1 MIEQDFE
8 NHPSTARYNI
18 NSWVDQHTK
27 GKIRSILGEDLP
39 QETRIILANAL
50 YFKAIWEIDFIVGA
64 TKLENFYPN
73 GEGTEPVMQVETM
86 AGAGAFPYY
95 EDEEL
100 NCRIVGLPYSGNMTT
115 MYIMQPR
122 DSSVEKLEYLQQ
134 RLTPEAIES
143 MITKMIRRSTV
154 VLLPKMH
161 IVDSFKLQ
169 RVLKRMGITG
179 IFSPVQKD
187 LSLISETTSSSARP
201 NTRANPRA
209 NTRARSQVG
218 GLQSLYNLAA
228 ERQAAETSQVPTP
241 PSDLI
246 VGDIIHK
253 VDFTVNE
260 QGTEAA
266 ASSSAILKKSGPE
279 ITFRAE
285 TPFIVMVR
293 HDLTKLPLFYGVINE
308 PPTAKAS

>member
-1 MIEQDFE
+1 M
-8 NHPSTARYNI
+8 
-18 NSWVDQHTK
+18 
-27 GKIRSILGEDLP
+27 
-39 QETRIILANAL
+39 ILANAL
-50 YFKAIWEIDFIVGA
+50 YFKAIWEIDFIAGA

-143 MITKMIRRSTV
+143 MISKMIRRSTV

-169 RVLKRMGITG
+169 RVLKRMGIIG
-179 IFSPVQKD
+179 IFNPVQND
-187 LSLISETTSSSARP
+187 LSLITESTSSSARP
-201 NTRANPRA
+201 NTRTN
-209 NTRARSQVG
+209 NRARSQVG

-228 ERQAAETSQVPTP
+228 ERQAAESSQVPTP

-266 ASSSAILKKSGPE
+266 ASSAAILKKSGPE
-279 ITFRAE
+279 VTFRAE

>member
-8 NHPSTARYNI
+8 NRPSTARYNI

-50 YFKAIWEIDFIVGA
+50 YFKAIWEIDFIAGA

-143 MITKMIRRSTV
+143 MISKMIRRSTV

-169 RVLKRMGITG
+169 RVLKRMGIIG
-179 IFSPVQKD
+179 IFNPVQND
-187 LSLISETTSSSARP
+187 LSLITESTSSSARP
-201 NTRANPRA
+201 NTRTN
-209 NTRARSQVG
+209 NRARSQVG
-218 GLQSLYNLAA
+218 GLQTLYNLAA
-228 ERQAAETSQVPTP
+228 ERQAAESSQVPTP

-246 VGDIIHK
+246 VRDIIHK

-266 ASSSAILKKSGPE
+266 ASSAAILKKSGPE
-279 ITFRAE
+279 VTFRAE

>member
-1 MIEQDFE
+1 M
-8 NHPSTARYNI
+8 
-18 NSWVDQHTK
+18 DQHTK
-27 GKIRSILGEDLP
+27 GKIREILGEDLP
-39 QETRIILANAL
+39 EETRIILANAL
-50 YFKAIWEIDFIVGA
+50 YFKAIWEIDFIGGA
-64 TKLENFYPN
+64 TKPENFYPN
-73 GEGTEPVMQVETM
+73 GDGTEPVLQVETM

-122 DSSVEKLEYLQQ
+122 GSSVEQLEYLQQ
-134 RLTPEAIES
+134 RLTPEAIEN
-143 MITKMIRRSTV
+143 MISKMIRRSTV
-154 VLLPKMH
+154 MLLPKMH
-161 IVDSFKLQ
+161 ITDSFKLQ
-169 RVLKRMGITG
+169 KVLQRMGISG
-179 IFSPVQKD
+179 IFNPVQKD
-187 LSLISETTSSSARP
+187 LSLITESSNQASVQ
-201 NTRANPRA
+201 
-209 NTRARSQVG
+209 RARSQVG

-228 ERQAAETSQVPTP
+228 ERQAAEASQVPTP

-246 VGDIIHK
+246 VADIIHK
-253 VDFTVNE
+253 VDFAVNE

-266 ASSSAILKKSGPE
+266 ASTAAILKKTGPE
-279 ITFRAE
+279 VTFRAE

>member
-1 MIEQDFE
+1 MEQDFQ
-8 NHPSTARYNI
+8 NHPSTSRYNI

-27 GKIRSILGEDLP
+27 GKIREILGEDLP
-39 QETRIILANAL
+39 EETRIILANAL
-50 YFKAIWEIDFIVGA
+50 YFKAIWEIDFIGGA
-64 TKLENFYPN
+64 TKPENFYPN
-73 GEGTEPVMQVETM
+73 GDGTEPVLQVETM

-122 DSSVEKLEYLQQ
+122 GSSVEQLEYLQQ
-134 RLTPEAIES
+134 RLTPEAIEN
-143 MITKMIRRSTV
+143 MISKMIRRSTV
-154 VLLPKMH
+154 MLLPKMH
-161 IVDSFKLQ
+161 ITDSFKLQ
-169 RVLKRMGITG
+169 KVLQRMGISG
-179 IFSPVQKD
+179 IFNPVQKD
-187 LSLISETTSSSARP
+187 LSLITESSNQASVQ
-201 NTRANPRA
+201 
-209 NTRARSQVG
+209 RARSQVG

-228 ERQAAETSQVPTP
+228 ERQAAEASQVPTP

-246 VGDIIHK
+246 VADIIHK
-253 VDFTVNE
+253 VDFAVNE

-266 ASSSAILKKSGPE
+266 ASTAAILKKTGPE
-279 ITFRAE
+279 VTFRAE

>member
-1 MIEQDFE
+1 MQIYKSQLMEQDFQ
-8 NHPSTARYNI
+8 NQPATSRHNI
-18 NSWVDQHTK
+18 NSWVEQNTK
-27 GKIRSILGEDLP
+27 GKIRDMLAEDLP
-39 QETRIILANAL
+39 EKTRIILANAL
-50 YFKAIWEIDFIVGA
+50 YFKAIWEIDFIGGA
-64 TKLENFYPN
+64 TKPENFYPN
-73 GEGTEPVMQVETM
+73 GEGTEPVLQVETM

-122 DSSVEKLEYLQQ
+122 GSSVEQLEYLQQ

-143 MITKMIRRSTV
+143 MISKMIRRSTV
-154 VLLPKMH
+154 VLMPKMH
-161 IVDSFKLQ
+161 ITDSFKLQ
-169 RVLKRMGITG
+169 KVLQRMGIAG
-179 IFSPVQKD
+179 IFNPVQKD
-187 LSLISETTSSSARP
+187 LSLITETSNPAQ
-201 NTRANPRA
+201 RAQS
-209 NTRARSQVG
+209 ARSQVG

-228 ERQAAETSQVPTP
+228 ERQAAEASQVPTP

-246 VGDIIHK
+246 VADIIHK
-253 VDFTVNE
+253 VDFAVNE

-266 ASSSAILKKSGPE
+266 AASAAILKKSGPE
-279 ITFRAE
+279 VTFRAE

-308 PPTAKAS
+308 PPTAKVR